1 MKRNIITYPSKRL
14 YLTSEPIT
22 SFNGELHAL
31 LDDMYETMIDGLGV
45 GLAAIQVDVPV
56 RAFLVNIP
64 DENDEQKKENLYEI
78 INPELEF
85 IGDENIL
92 FTEGCLSIPGF
103 FEEVMRKKNVALT
116 YFNRFG
122 QKQILEASDFLAVAI
137 QHEFDHL
144 NGHLFI
150 EKLSYTQ
157 RQKFQKEYK
166 EQLKAL
172 KKEMAKNGG
181 KPLSMPPIK
190 SSKQPPKSSKERI
203 KSVSKELNLKELN
216 SKENSKTSHATE
228 PKNSNSKEL
237 NLKISNSK
245 TKSAHTK
252 AQPRKSDEKA

>member
-1 MKRNIITYPSKRL
+1 MKRKIITYPSKRL
-14 YLTSEPIT
+14 YLNSEPIKKFD
-22 SFNGELHAL
+22 SELHTL
-31 LDDMYETMIDGLGV
+31 LDDMYETMIEGYGV
-45 GLAAIQVDVPV
+45 GLAAIQIDLPL
-56 RAFLVNIP
+56 RIFLANIP

-103 FEEVMRKKNVALT
+103 FEEVMRKKNVGLT

-122 QKQILEASDFLAVAI
+122 EKCFLEASDFLAVVI

-150 EKLSYTQ
+150 ERLSSSK

-172 KKEMAKNGG
+172 KKEAAKNDA
-181 KPLSMPPIK
+181 KSLSA
-190 SSKQPPKSSKERI
+190 PKSSKPNFKDRI
-203 KSVSKELNLKELN
+203 KAAPQVN
-216 SKENSKTSHATE
+216 SR
-228 PKNSNSKEL
+228 
-237 NLKISNSK
+237 
-245 TKSAHTK
+245 
-252 AQPRKSDEKA
+252 PRKNNEKA